1 MCYPPWHE
9 TADLC
14 ASPHGRRARGPGGGL
29 ALVRCLH
36 PAPLPDP
43 ARQRPRR
50 VGARH
55 RSRPGLRRPDGA
67 QRDPRLQYPGPRGV
81 NARLL
86 PPAHHPRRLRPAPR
100 RAPARAA
107 ASQPARLRPPDQ
119 PVDAGAGRPRGLRPG
134 LDRAP
139 GDRRDDPGHAPAL
152 GRPLAAGQALDHQPR
167 PGVRPK
173 KNARDRLIR
182 WARRHPGWALGFADE
197 VWWSRLAVPTVSSWA
212 APERR
217 LRLVERAVPPGD
229 PDRKALACY
238 GLWLRARDGAPRDQM
253 WLRFLAGRP
262 VSAVTIQFLAW
273 CVEQAGAQGQTALLV
288 VWDNASWHGSQA
300 VRRWLRAHNRRVK
313 QSGQGVRIVIC
324 ALPVK
329 SPWLNPI
336 EPKWAHSKR
345 RIVEPARLLTAQEL
359 MERVG
364 AALECPIHEPLPIPE
379 KVA

>member
-1 MCYPPWHE
+1 
-9 TADLC
+9 
-14 ASPHGRRARGPGGGL
+14 
-29 ALVRCLH
+29 
-36 PAPLPDP
+36 
-43 ARQRPRR
+43 
-50 VGARH
+50 
-55 RSRPGLRRPDGA
+55 
-67 QRDPRLQYPGPRGV
+67 
-81 NARLL
+81 
-86 PPAHHPRRLRPAPR
+86 
-100 RAPARAA
+100 
-107 ASQPARLRPPDQ
+107 
-119 PVDAGAGRPRGLRPG
+119 
-134 LDRAP
+134 
-139 GDRRDDPGHAPAL
+139 
-152 GRPLAAGQALDHQPR
+152 
-167 PGVRPK
+167 
-173 KNARDRLIR
+173 
-182 WARRHPGWALGFADE
+182 
-197 VWWSRLAVPTVSSWA
+197 VPTVSSWA